1 MAEIPNQDLG
11 KQVLKDVSRS
21 FYLTLRA
28 LPEKMRPAVSV
39 GYLLARASDTIA
51 DCGGA
56 RDARLALLARFREAV
71 AGEEGETFFADASA
85 VAREEGLKDGE
96 RVLMGRLDDVFGWLR
111 GLRAAEQ
118 CAIREVVETITEGQ
132 TWDLTRFPEGAVV
145 AIEDEGEAERYCY
158 LVAGCVG
165 EFWTEIGFGSDPSFA
180 RRPKPEMRELGKS
193 YGMGL
198 QMVNILRDE
207 ADDAERGRRYLP
219 GERSEWVRKARAHL
233 EDGLVYSR
241 AVRGRRARFA
251 TVLPSLIG
259 LETLD
264 LLASAS
270 HDELAKGVK
279 VSRRVVKSCLCRG
292 LFFR

>member
-1 MAEIPNQDLG
+1 MNAIPNQDLG

-28 LPEKMRPAVSV
+28 LPKGMRPAVSV

-51 DCGGA
+51 DCGGG
-56 RDARLALLARFREAV
+56 RNTRIALLASFRQAV
-71 AGEEGETFFADASA
+71 AGEVGATFFAEACA
-85 VAREEGLKDGE
+85 LAGEEGLKDGE
-96 RVLMGRLDDVFGWLR
+96 RVLMSRLDDIFGWFK
-111 GLRAAEQ
+111 GLSEREQ
-118 CAIREVVETITEGQ
+118 SAIREVVETITEGQ
-132 TWDLTRFPEGAVV
+132 TWDLIRFPEGALV
-145 AIEDEGEAERYCY
+145 AIEDESEAERYCY

-165 EFWTEIGFGSDPSFA
+165 EFWTEIGFGSDPRFA
-180 RRPKPEMRELGKS
+180 RKPKSEMRVLGKS

-207 ADDAERGRRYLP
+207 AEDAERGRRYLP
-219 GERSEWVRKARAHL
+219 GERSEWLQKARAHL
-233 EDGLVYSR
+233 EDGLAYSR
-241 AVRGRRARFA
+241 AVRGRRARLA

-264 LLASAS
+264 LLVSAS
-270 HDELAKGVK
+270 PEELAGGVK
-279 VSRRVVKSCLCRG
+279 VSRKVVKSCLRKA